1 MVPRLRVGLLYT
13 FHFFTDGILSNF
25 NLCRSYAYCCSLSE
39 FLSVSVLLYI
49 KGTDFLESSTT
60 SLLASS
66 STWIPGLCRKE
77 FHKDIIFRDD
87 FSDVSNSLL
96 MRVKQYSVDVT
107 IGQ

>member
-1 MVPRLRVGLLYT
+1 MQ
-13 FHFFTDGILSNF
+13 
-25 NLCRSYAYCCSLSE
+25 SYAYCCSLSE
-39 FLSVSVLLYI
+39 FLSVSVLLYT

-96 MRVKQYSVDVT
+96 MRVKQYGYNNWSVRTMKSWFISMDPVY
-107 IGQ
+107 